1 MRFGICAGSTD
12 KETLGYI
19 KSLGYDYIEGNFGN
33 VQGMDE
39 SALREYISVTRDLD
53 IAVESYCI
61 FLKGD
66 FRVVGPNTNHGD
78 ICEYAKIGFEKAAR
92 LGGKTVVFGSGGAR
106 RYPEGFPRDKARD
119 QFAECLRMCG
129 DIASQYDMSIVI
141 EPLNNT
147 ETNLVNTV
155 AEGIDICKYTAHK
168 SVWLLADFYHIFRS
182 GETLDAL
189 ENNGGLLRHVHLAR
203 ANNDRG
209 QPTEAD
215 KETCLI
221 WAQALKKCGYDG
233 RMSLESAHIPDF
245 NTAAKD
251 AIKAFEW
258 FK

>member
-53 IAVESYCI
+53 IAVEAYCI

-106 RYPEGFPRDKARD
+106 RIPEDMNRDAAYD
-119 QFAECLRMCG
+119 ELAWFLSMCG
-129 DIASQYDMSIVI
+129 DLGVHYGVIVAI
-141 EPLNNT
+141 EPLNQKECNV
-147 ETNLVNTV
+147 LNTV
-155 AEGIDICKYTAHK
+155 AETSAMLRRVKRVGLRFVADSYHMECENEDL
-168 SVWLLADFYHIFRS
+168 SVLEENRDFLS
-182 GETLDAL
+182 
-189 ENNGGLLRHVHLAR
+189 HVHIAASTARRYPGTVDAPYLSAFAEKLHGIGYTGRVTVEAHTSDYANELKTAAAYAR
-203 ANNDRG
+203 A
-209 QPTEAD
+209 
-215 KETCLI
+215 K
-221 WAQALKKCGYDG
+221 
-233 RMSLESAHIPDF
+233 F
-245 NTAAKD
+245 
-251 AIKAFEW
+251 
-258 FK
+258 

>member
-106 RYPEGFPRDKARD
+106 RYPEGFPREKARD

-129 DIASQYDMSIVI
+129 DIAFTPPRCATVGPRD
-141 EPLNNT
+141 
-147 ETNLVNTV
+147 LVNCKKILELHFFSIGPT
-155 AEGIDICKYTAHK
+155 DISWQKMMSRQVCFGPVTPLVPDSLVQRAPD
-168 SVWLLADFYHIFRS
+168 VDFYV
-182 GETLDAL
+182 TD
-189 ENNGGLLRHVHLAR
+189 
-203 ANNDRG
+203 
-209 QPTEAD
+209 
-215 KETCLI
+215 LI
-221 WAQALKKCGYDG
+221 ASPIEYDSQ
-233 RMSLESAHIPDF
+233 RQYR
-245 NTAAKD
+245 
-251 AIKAFEW
+251 
-258 FK
+258 